1 MKNLKESNL
10 LINGNE
16 KSEISIIN
24 FSKENTF
31 KSNKKLIPI
40 ENPNP
45 NLRIKLSNIKIVIII
60 IIYKYIIKQTIQIKI

>member
-1 MKNLKESNL
+1 MKNLKVSNL
-10 LINGNE
+10 LMKGNE
-16 KSEISIIN
+16 KSEISITN
-24 FSKENTF
+24 FSKKIFN
-31 KSNKKLIPI
+31 SNKKLIPK